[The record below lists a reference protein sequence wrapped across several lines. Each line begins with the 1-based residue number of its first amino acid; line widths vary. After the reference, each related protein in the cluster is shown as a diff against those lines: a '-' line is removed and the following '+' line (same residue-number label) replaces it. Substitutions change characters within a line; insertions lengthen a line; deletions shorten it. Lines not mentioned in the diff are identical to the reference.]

1 MYSADIRSRALSF
14 FEKRGHTVVPSA
26 SLIADDPTLLLINAG
41 MAPFKPYFLGEA
53 PAPYERATSLQ
64 KCVRTVDIEEVGQT
78 SRHGSFFQMFGNFSF
93 GDYFKEKAIPYA
105 WEFLTSSVSDGGLG
119 LPEDKLWVT
128 VYLDDDEA
136 EDIWRREV
144 GVPKDRI
151 QRLGMSEN
159 FWSMGVPG
167 PCGPCSEIC
176 FDRGPDFG
184 QEGGPVAN
192 DERYLEIWNLVFMQN
207 IRGEGPAKEGY
218 EIVGDLPS
226 KNIDTGFGLE
236 RMALL
241 LQNVPTIFDI
251 DTTRRILDL
260 AAELSGAKYGAGV
273 AEDVRLR
280 VVADHILT
288 SVMLIG
294 DGVTPS
300 NEGRGYILR
309 RILRRAVRMMKLLGA
324 GDPVVHELVARTVQ
338 VMSPMY
344 PELGDEHKRIDR
356 IAVAEEAAFTQ
367 TLRSGTAIFDMA
379 ASELRKANARVL
391 PGDRAFQLHDTYGF
405 PIDLTLEMA
414 SEAGLTVDE
423 KGFRDLMAQQ
433 RARAKADAA
442 ARKSGGHGESGV
454 YRELLAQGPT
464 EFTGYGE
471 LTSEA
476 TVRGLIRDGKR
487 VRSASEG
494 DIVELVLDRTP
505 LYAEAGGQDSDA
517 GTIVADSGLHL
528 EVLDVQ
534 KVARKLWVH
543 QVKVRSG
550 EVAEGAVVLA
560 QVDPEWR
567 LGARQA
573 HSGTHIVHAALRQVL
588 GPTALQSGSYNKPG
602 YLRLDFSWTGG
613 LSPETRTE
621 VEEVA
626 NLAIRRDLPVAVEY
640 MPLPKARE
648 LGALAL
654 FGETYDEDVRVVEIG
669 GQWSR
674 ELCGGTHVGHSSQVG
689 PLTVIGESSVGSGL
703 RRVEAYVGIDAYR
716 YLAKERAL
724 AVKVG
729 DILGVPTPEI
739 GDRVEAL
746 IKQLRDAEK
755 QLARFRGELLHNLAR
770 NLAAHATPIGGVSVV
785 AEHLPEAASADELRS
800 VVLDVRKLLTA
811 SNDAAVVALT
821 ALSNDKPLV
830 VAAVNDGGQQRGLK
844 AGDLVRL
851 ASKAL
856 RGGGGGKPDIAQ
868 GGGTDPLAIDEA
880 LKLVRETIGQKTAH

>member
-53 PAPYERATSLQ
+53 PAPYKRATSLQ

-105 WEFLTSSVSDGGLG
+105 WEFLTSSISDGGLG

-136 EDIWRREV
+136 EEIWRRDV

-218 EIVGDLPS
+218 PILGDLPS

-251 DTTRRILDL
+251 DTTRQILDL

-273 AEDVRLR
+273 TEDVRLR

-309 RILRRAVRMMKLLGA
+309 RILRRAVRMMKLLGSD
-324 GDPVVHELVARTVQ
+324 DPVVHELVARTVKA
-338 VMSPMY
+338 MSPMY
-344 PELGDEHKRIDR
+344 PELKDEHKRIDR
-356 IAVAEEAAFTQ
+356 VAVAEEAAFTQ
-367 TLRSGTAIFDMA
+367 TLRSGTAIFDLA
-379 ASELRKANARVL
+379 ASELRKADVRVL
-391 PGDRAFQLHDTYGF
+391 PGDKAFQLHDTYGF

-414 SEAGLTVDE
+414 AEAGLKVDE
-423 KGFRDLMAQQ
+423 TGFRELMTQQ

-454 YRELLAQGPT
+454 YRDLLAQGPT

-476 TVRGLIRDGKR
+476 TVRGLIRDGER
-487 VRSASEG
+487 IRSAAEG

-505 LYAEAGGQDSDA
+505 LYAEAGGQESDA
-517 GTIVADSGLHL
+517 GVITADGVDL

-534 KVARKLWVH
+534 KIARKLWVH
-543 QVKVRSG
+543 QVKVRRG
-550 EVAEGAVVLA
+550 EIAEGASVLA
-560 QVDPEWR
+560 KVDPEWR

-621 VEEVA
+621 IEEVA
-626 NLAIRRDLPVAVEY
+626 NLAVRRDLPVAVEY

-648 LGALAL
+648 IGALAL

-716 YLAKERAL
+716 YLAKERAF
-724 AVKVG
+724 AVKVS
-729 DILGVPTPEI
+729 DILNVPTPEI
-739 GDRVEAL
+739 GDRVAAL
-746 IKQLRDAEK
+746 VKQLRDAEK
-755 QLARFRGELLHNLAR
+755 QLGRFRADLLR
-770 NLAAHATPIGGVSVV
+770 NLSKDLASKATSIGGVAVV
-785 AEHLPEAASADELRS
+785 AEHLSEPATTEELRS
-800 VVLDVRKLLTA
+800 VVLDVRKYLG
-811 SNDAAVVALT
+811 NDASVVVLT
-821 ALSNDKPLV
+821 ALSNDKPIV
-830 VAAVNDGGQQRGLK
+830 VAAVNQAGQERGLK
-844 AGDLVRL
+844 AGDLVRV

-856 RGGGGGKPDIAQ
+856 KGGGGGKPDIAQ
-868 GGGTDPLAIDEA
+868 GGGTDPLATSEA
-880 LKLVRETIGQKTAH
+880 LRLVRETVGQKATP